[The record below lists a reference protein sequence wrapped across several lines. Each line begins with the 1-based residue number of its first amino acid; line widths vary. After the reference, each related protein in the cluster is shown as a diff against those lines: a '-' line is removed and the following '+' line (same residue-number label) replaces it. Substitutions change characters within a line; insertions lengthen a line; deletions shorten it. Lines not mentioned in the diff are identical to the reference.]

1 MAISVTDK
9 ECGGG
14 GVTMAAGGGD
24 DDGDGGRRP
33 TMTTRAMG
41 SPDRQR

>member
-1 MAISVTDK
+1 MAISATDE
-9 ECGGG
+9 ECGDG

-33 TMTTRAMG
+33 TMMTRAMG
-41 SPDRQR
+41 PPDRQR